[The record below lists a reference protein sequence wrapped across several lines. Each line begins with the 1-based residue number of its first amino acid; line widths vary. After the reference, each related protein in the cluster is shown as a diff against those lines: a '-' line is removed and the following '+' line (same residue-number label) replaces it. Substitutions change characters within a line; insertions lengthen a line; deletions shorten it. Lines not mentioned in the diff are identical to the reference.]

1 MVNALFQRMLAWEAR
16 GVGCFCKEMAIQ
28 GGYVQQIPPQA
39 MDIILGFSC
48 SSYVPTSHTG
58 KGIPNVFAPM
68 DFFKGHSPLNI
79 VVIAQK
85 NHAVR
90 QTFF

>member
-1 MVNALFQRMLAWEAR
+1 MSL
-16 GVGCFCKEMAIQ
+16 Q
-28 GGYVQQIPPQA
+28 GNGNTGRIGTTNPAPGYGH
-39 MDIILGFSC
+39 IIGFSC

-68 DFFKGHSPLNI
+68 DFFNGHSPLNT